1 MIIITIDDVIDP
13 DGKNVNVYR
22 SKENSLA
29 HCESVKEMPKGEGLT
44 HKSAIARSL
53 DISLTQSNPT

>member
-13 DGKNVNVYR
+13 DGMNVNVYR
-22 SKENSLA
+22 SKENPLA
-29 HCESVKEMPKGEGLT
+29 RFESVKEMPKGQGLI
-44 HKSAIARSL
+44 HKSAITRSL